1 MNQQTFQENGPPCAI
16 DKLSVGKTRKQRV
29 LSARNNP
36 LISQIKGE
44 TKQNKVNTD
53 VLAQVD
59 GPICLTERNSCTNRR
74 ISTAPLSAACQ
85 HNTACNIQCHMTGYV
100 FFVSSGLC
108 VSTIIPFFIL
118 CSSLPFWWI
127 GLKLD
132 LLAPWESVCALLW
145 YRDINSAQPNLPTE
159 VALQFQ
165 TSSLVVE
172 IIKLT
177 VYEPLFHFWY
187 IHVWFLSFWS

>member
-16 DKLSVGKTRKQRV
+16 DKLSVGKTRKQQV
-29 LSARNNP
+29 LSTRNNP

-100 FFVSSGLC
+100 FFCVLWALC
-108 VSTIIPFFIL
+108 FHHNSFFYIV
-118 CSSLPFWWI
+118 
-127 GLKLD
+127 
-132 LLAPWESVCALLW
+132 LLFAFLMNWLEARLAGSMRERVCTPVIQG
-145 YRDINSAQPNLPTE
+145 Y
-159 VALQFQ
+159 
-165 TSSLVVE
+165 
-172 IIKLT
+172 
-177 VYEPLFHFWY
+177 
-187 IHVWFLSFWS
+187 